1 MFLSDVIMWPTYLG
15 LGAIVAVI
23 IAVVCLIA
31 YLITL
36 AVRRRR
42 ATASENKDVFE
53 CADAVA
59 ESRQTDVAEFVVSDR
74 TDGEEEQKD

>member
-31 YLITL
+31 FLITL
-36 AVRRRR
+36 SIRRRR
-42 ATASENKDVFE
+42 AN
-53 CADAVA
+53 
-59 ESRQTDVAEFVVSDR
+59 ESA
-74 TDGEEEQKD
+74 QKDAFESVDAFVEAEATDETVAGIDKTDDTKDKKD